1 MLWIKYTSSIDR
13 IKKVAAETI
22 ERMAEY
28 EATQSID
35 DAPNRWERQVL
46 LYETAWTFALKKQQE
61 TYEANAKTGYIS
73 SARMAP
79 ECLTIYQTRD

>member
-1 MLWIKYTSSIDR
+1 MLWIKYMSSIDR

-46 LYETAWTFALKKQQE
+46 LYETA
-61 TYEANAKTGYIS
+61 
-73 SARMAP
+73 
-79 ECLTIYQTRD
+79 